1 MANSSLFV
9 LTPAEGVYVPKV
21 PKPPGANPSAEAP
34 TVPTAAT
41 GSTIAAAK
49 PRLNN
54 FFIKYLLFNIAL
66 SGVTTY
72 TFIIIHAK
80 CICKSKSFSDFCAF

>member
-1 MANSSLFV
+1 MANSSLLV

-21 PKPPGANPSAEAP
+21 PKPPTDPAAEAP

-54 FFIKYLLFNIAL
+54 FFIKYLLFSISL